1 MPRSTVPNPSSSEPG
16 PMSRILF
23 VAQEAGGVGKSTA
36 SRALAEAIPDAP
48 IYEIESSK
56 RLVELGDRV
65 EHYPIR
71 AERQE
76 VLESGGEAAL
86 SEYDEVIN
94 SLLVGENRPTIV
106 DVGANGATSVL
117 TSFGRMAPAFAR
129 RRRELGVLVIV
140 AADESAYASAE
151 KLLVMT
157 KPWAAAQYVLANEHR
172 GAVDRQRIEGFAAG
186 ATVTYLQSFNIPK
199 QVRPM
204 VEPLGFALIGDIDE
218 EKLATKLLDRKGN
231 PNHVMAANVAEI
243 LASFRLEAM
252 RAVRPAA
259 EWMIR

>member
-1 MPRSTVPNPSSSEPG
+1 MPRSTVPDPSSSEPS
-16 PMSRILF
+16 PRSRILF

-48 IYEIESSK
+48 ICEIESSR

-71 AERQE
+71 AERRE

-94 SLLVGENRPTIV
+94 SLLVAKSLATIV
-106 DVGANGATSVL
+106 DVGANGAGSVL

-129 RRRELGVLVIV
+129 RQRDLGVLVIV
-140 AADESAYASAE
+140 AADESAYTSAE
-151 KLLVMT
+151 KLLIMT
-157 KPWAAAQYVLANEHR
+157 KPWASAQFVLANEHR
-172 GAVDRQRIEGFAAG
+172 GAVDRQRIETFAAG
-186 ATVTYLQSFNIPK
+186 AKVTYLQSFNIPK
-199 QVRPM
+199 QVRPLID
-204 VEPLGFALIGDIDE
+204 PLGFALIDGIDQ
-218 EKLATKLLDRKGN
+218 EKLAEKLLDRKGN
-231 PNHVMAANVAEI
+231 VNHVMAANVVDI
-243 LASFRLEAM
+243 LTSFKLAAM
-252 RAVRPAA
+252 QSVRPAA